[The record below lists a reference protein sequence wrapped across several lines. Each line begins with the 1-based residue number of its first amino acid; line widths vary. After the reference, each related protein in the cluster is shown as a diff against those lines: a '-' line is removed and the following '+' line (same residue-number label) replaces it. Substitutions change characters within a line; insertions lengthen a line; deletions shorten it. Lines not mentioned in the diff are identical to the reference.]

1 MSIYDD
7 YADFNGSVV
16 GPDNTESTLGP
27 KIAHVFMIVCVSIVF
42 LVIGSC
48 TVGLFIGR

>member
-7 YADFNGSVV
+7 YGDFNGSVV
-16 GPDNTESTLGP
+16 GPDNVESSIGP
-27 KIAHVFMIVCVSIVF
+27 KIAHIIVTIGVAIVF

-48 TVGLFIGR
+48 TIGLFIGR